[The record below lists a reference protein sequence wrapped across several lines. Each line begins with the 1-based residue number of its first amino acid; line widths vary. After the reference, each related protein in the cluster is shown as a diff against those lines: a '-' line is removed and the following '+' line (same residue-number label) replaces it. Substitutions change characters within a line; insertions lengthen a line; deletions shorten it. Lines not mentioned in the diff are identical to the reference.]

1 MGRGGGRSGG
11 WEEWGVVGMG
21 SRPVRMGPKWANLA
35 HKKGFFYLTKKILD
49 LAGKIFWIFL
59 SFSEIGD

>member
-1 MGRGGGRSGG
+1 MDLL
-11 WEEWGVVGMG
+11 VILFIV

-35 HKKGFFYLTKKILD
+35 HKKGFFYLTKKILN
-49 LAGKIFWIFL
+49 LAGKFFWIFL